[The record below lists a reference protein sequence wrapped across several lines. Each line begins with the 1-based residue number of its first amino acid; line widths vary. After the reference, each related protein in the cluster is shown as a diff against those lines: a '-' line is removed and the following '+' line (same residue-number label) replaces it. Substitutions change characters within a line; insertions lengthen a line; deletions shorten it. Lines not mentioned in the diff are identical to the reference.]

1 MRPTNQANSIPNA
14 ARRTAALLGLLMLAV
29 PALSDETLL
38 VRQPSISAEHVV
50 FAHGGDLWVSTR
62 SGGDAR
68 RLTSTPGVESDPH
81 FSPDGSMI
89 AFSSNQFG
97 STSVFVVPVEG
108 GDATRLTWYPASD
121 RVRGWSPDGEQI
133 LYASSRGTA
142 PTGFD
147 RLWTVSQEGGPSTLV
162 PAPWGHDGWYA
173 PDGSR
178 LIVDRVARWDGEW
191 RHYRGGQ
198 NTPLVV
204 LDLESLEEQRLP
216 NPDRTIDIQPVWLH
230 DHIYFLS
237 DRDWTMNVWS
247 FDPSSGA
254 LRQITE
260 FEDRDIKWLGGTP
273 EASGVATLV
282 LEHGGRLHTLPV
294 QDGAASGPVATLEI
308 EVRGDFPWKRTRWED
323 VGRGVRSAAISP
335 SGKRAVFEARGD
347 IFTVP
352 VEHGDAR
359 NLTSTSDAAD
369 REPVWSPDGQQ
380 VAWFSDV
387 GGGYRLQIGS
397 QDGLDEPRTVDIGV
411 SKMAWEAT
419 WSPDGKHI
427 AFVDD
432 DVRVRV
438 IDLDAETVS
447 TIDVGGTN
455 LERGSMGPTWSPDSK
470 HLAYAKSSA
479 NGLRRIMVWTVGA
492 TQSRPATD
500 GLADAFSPAWDRD
513 GKHLY
518 LLASTDVALGSGWA
532 NTSAMGADPRYAP
545 YVLLLD
551 DDTPT
556 PFEPRSDEEDGESE
570 EQDREI
576 ESDGPESGNADTDD
590 SEGEDRD
597 RGEDSESDADS
608 RGSDG
613 KKAATKGKK
622 KQVTVT
628 IDWGGI
634 ERRVVPVPM
643 PTRRYRQLIAG
654 PAGSFFVLEFLSGGD
669 TQLHKFNMEKR
680 EAKEFV
686 EGARQVTVSDDG
698 NNLLLRQGR
707 NWRVVGAKAP
717 PKPGDGQLGL
727 DLQAKVDRGAEW
739 QQMFDEAWRYQR
751 DFFYDPGLHGRD
763 WEAVRRRYEPL
774 LPHVRHRADLNYV
787 LDMMNGELS
796 VGHSFVFGGD
806 LPDTDDS
813 KVGVLGADLVADSGR
828 WRIER
833 IFRDESW
840 NPNLRGPLDRP
851 GLKVS
856 EGDYLVAVNGS
867 ELSALDDPYE
877 LLDGTAE
884 RQTILHINDAPTM
897 GGAHTVTVVPLANET
912 GLRRRAW
919 IEDNR
924 RRVDELSGGRL
935 AYVWVPNTSGAGVR
949 SFNRYLFAQQD
960 KDGAIIDERY
970 NGGGLLDDYMVD
982 LMTRKLRAAITNEVP
997 DGQPMRLPAG
1007 ILGPKVLLINE
1018 LAGSGGDFFPWVFR
1032 QQNAGPLVGART
1044 WGGLVKS
1051 SVHYPLM
1058 DGGAL
1063 TAPDNAIFDP
1073 INGEWV
1079 GENVGIPPDIEV
1091 VQDAKSVAAGGDP
1104 QLERAVAVALEL
1116 LAAEPPPRV
1125 VPPRFPR
1132 PTEPPGR

>member
-1 MRPTNQANSIPNA
+1 MRPFPMIEASPVRIRLTL
-14 ARRTAALLGLLMLAV
+14 ALWTSLLAV
-29 PALSDETLL
+29 PLVGDDTLL
-38 VRQPSISAEHVV
+38 LRQPTISADHVA
-50 FAHGGDLWVSTR
+50 FTHGGDLWIAPR

-81 FSPDGSMI
+81 FSPDGSLL
-89 AFSSNQFG
+89 AYSSNQFG
-97 STSVFVVPVEG
+97 STSVFVVPIEG
-108 GDATRLTWYPASD
+108 GDATRLTWYPSTD
-121 RVRGWSPDGEQI
+121 SVRGWTPDGEKV
-133 LYASSRGTA
+133 LYATSRGTA

-147 RLWTVSQEGGPSTLV
+147 RLWTVSRGGGPSTVLA
-162 PAPWGHDGWYA
+162 APWGHDGWYA

-178 LIVDRVARWDGEW
+178 LIVDRVSRWDGEW

-204 LDLESLEEQRLP
+204 LDLDTLDEQRLP
-216 NPDRTIDIQPVWLH
+216 NPNRTIDIQPVWLGEH
-230 DHIYFLS
+230 VYFLS

-247 FDPSSGA
+247 FDPRSGA
-254 LRQITE
+254 LHQLTE
-260 FEDRDIKWLGGTP
+260 LEGSDVKWLSGTMGQDGS
-273 EASGVATLV
+273 ASLV

-294 QDGAASGPVATLEI
+294 RDGATTGPLVTLEI
-308 EVRGDFPWKRTRWED
+308 DVRGDFPWKRTRWED
-323 VGRGVRSAAISP
+323 VGRRVRSAAISP

-359 NLTSTSDAAD
+359 NLTASSDAAD
-369 REPVWSPDGQQ
+369 REPVWSPDGKD
-380 VAWFSDV
+380 VAWFSDDSD
-387 GGGYRLQIGS
+387 GYRLFIGS
-397 QDGLDEPRTVDIGV
+397 QDGLEAPRELDIGV

-438 IDLDAETVS
+438 VDLESGAVTTVDA
-447 TIDVGGTN
+447 GGTN
-455 LERGSMGPTWSPDSK
+455 LERGSMGPTWSPDSR
-470 HLAYAKSSA
+470 HLAYAKSFG
-479 NGLRRIMVWTVGA
+479 NGLRRIVVWTVGE
-492 TQSRPATD
+492 TQSRAITD

-513 GKHLY
+513 GKYLY

-545 YVLLLD
+545 YVLLLAR
-551 DDTPT
+551 DTPT
-556 PFEPRSDEEDGESE
+556 PFEPRSDEEDVDSDEDGSNGSESE
-570 EQDREI
+570 ENDA
-576 ESDGPESGNADTDD
+576 P
-590 SEGEDRD
+590 EDRD
-597 RGEDSESDADS
+597 KKRGKDGDREEDAGAAKS
-608 RGSDG
+608 G
-613 KKAATKGKK
+613 KEKPKDVE
-622 KQVTVT
+622 VTL
-628 IDWGGI
+628 DLDGI
-634 ERRVVPVPM
+634 ERRVLPVPM
-643 PTRRYRQLIAG
+643 PTARYGQLIAG
-654 PAGSFFVLEFLSGGD
+654 PAGSFFVLEFEDGGNS
-669 TQLHKFNMEKR
+669 QLHKFDMKER
-680 EAKEFV
+680 EAKEFI
-686 EGARQVTVSDDG
+686 EGARQVTASADG
-698 NNLLLRQGR
+698 QKLLLRQGPG
-707 NWRVVGAKAP
+707 WRVVGAAAP
-717 PKPGDGQLGL
+717 AKPGDGRLAL
-727 DLQAKVDRGAEW
+727 DLQAKVDRTAEW

-763 WEAVRRRYEPL
+763 WDAVRSRYEPL
-774 LPHVRHRADLNYV
+774 VPHIRHRADLNYV

-813 KVGVLGADLVADSGR
+813 KVGVLGADLVADNGR
-828 WRIER
+828 WRIDR

-840 NPNLRGPLDRP
+840 NPDLRGPLDRP
-851 GLKVS
+851 GLEVS
-856 EGDYLVAVNGS
+856 EGDYIVAVNGN

-884 RQTILHINDAPTM
+884 RQTVLHLNDAPTM
-897 GGAHTVTVVPLANET
+897 EGARRVTVVPLANET

-924 RRVDELSGGRL
+924 RRVHELSGGRL
-935 AYVWVPNTSGAGVR
+935 AYVWVPNTAGAGVR

-1032 QQNAGPLVGART
+1032 QQKAGPLVGART

-1051 SVHYPLM
+1051 SVHYPLI

-1091 VQDAKSVAAGGDP
+1091 YQDAKSVAEGGDP
-1104 QLERAVAVALEL
+1104 QLERAVEIALEL

-1125 VPPRFPR
+1125 TPPRFPR
-1132 PTEPPGR
+1132 PTEPPMP